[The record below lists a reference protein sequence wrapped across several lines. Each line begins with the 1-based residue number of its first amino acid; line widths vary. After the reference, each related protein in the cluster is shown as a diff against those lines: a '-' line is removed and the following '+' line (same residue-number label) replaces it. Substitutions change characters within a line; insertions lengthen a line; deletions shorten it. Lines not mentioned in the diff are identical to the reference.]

1 VARRTSSRT
10 ERLRRVDGTIRLG
23 LVIALLALVQAAVF
37 YDHFAVALT
46 FLFGLGLG
54 LWLRS
59 WTAGAWALAAFVPA
73 YALALAT
80 GWLHDARPIAE
91 PLLGAALAIA
101 GGVIGG
107 GIFDLLR
114 RDAGARAPA
123 ANPADP
129 F

>member
-1 VARRTSSRT
+1 VARPISSLT
-10 ERLRRVDGTIRLG
+10 ERVRRTDGLARLG
-23 LVIALLALVQAAVF
+23 LVVAALALVQAAVF

-59 WTAGAWALAAFVPA
+59 WTAGLWALAAFVPA
-73 YALALAT
+73 YLIAVAT
-80 GWLHDARPIAE
+80 GWLHDARPISE
-91 PLLGAALAIA
+91 PLLGGALAVA
-101 GGVIGG
+101 GGLIGG
-107 GIFDLLR
+107 GIFELLR

-123 ANPADP
+123 AHPADP